1 MFAKIC
7 LESFT
12 YEFTETFFFPNK
24 KTKEICDKYMIERVL
39 LYGVLIDTDSIC
51 VFFIFICKPE
61 SDLPNAKFRD
71 ILFEVISEN
80 EILQRF
86 DISHEFWE
94 RYFVKNTS
102 LKKKISYFSI
112 ENIDNPCMKTV
123 AVNPKEYIETFKS
136 EYVNKKYKG
145 LRKGAPGMEFENY
158 SRIINSIADTETF
171 GQLSV
176 EKQKQNK

>member
-24 KTKEICDKYMIERVL
+24 KTKEIYEKYIIERVL
-39 LYGVLIDTDSIC
+39 LYGVLTDTDSIC
-51 VFFIFICKPE
+51 VFLIFICKPE
-61 SDLPNAKFRD
+61 SDLPDPKFRD

-86 DISHEFWE
+86 DTSHEFWE
-94 RYFVKNTS
+94 RYFVKNAS

-123 AVNPKEYIETFKS
+123 AVNSKE
-136 EYVNKKYKG
+136 
-145 LRKGAPGMEFENY
+145 
-158 SRIINSIADTETF
+158 
-171 GQLSV
+171 
-176 EKQKQNK
+176 